1 MNSEQVDVLIV
12 FSVVIS
18 IISFIGGF
26 SCTLTDLSSYPKELT
41 ITSIVWDV
49 IFIVAAV
56 AIVVLAVVKAG
67 M

>member
-1 MNSEQVDVLIV
+1 MNSEQIDILIA
-12 FSVVIS
+12 FSVVVS

-26 SCTLTDLSSYPKELT
+26 ACTLTDLSSYPKELT
-41 ITSIVWDV
+41 KTSIVWDV
-49 IFIVAAV
+49 IFVVAAV

>member
-1 MNSEQVDVLIV
+1 MNGEQIDILIA
-12 FSVVIS
+12 FSIVVS

-26 SCTLTDLSSYPKELT
+26 VCTLTDLSSYPKELT
-41 ITSIVWDV
+41 ITSIVWDI

>member
-1 MNSEQVDVLIV
+1 MNSEQIDILLAFSIV
-12 FSVVIS
+12 VSV
-18 IISFIGGF
+18 ISFIGGF
-26 SCTLTDLSSYPKELT
+26 SCTLTDISSYPKELT
-41 ITSIVWDV
+41 ITSIVWDI

>member
-1 MNSEQVDVLIV
+1 MNSEQIDILIA
-12 FSVVIS
+12 FSIVVS

-26 SCTLTDLSSYPKELT
+26 ACTLTDLSSYPKELT